1 MTPRSHCIACL
12 GIAESG
18 SVEIKVPVGSKLSRL
33 VVGGD
38 NPFLVVEET
47 DSPVLEETRAWIVPE
62 GNRGRFAE
70 PGYTTSLVDSFVYP
84 SNRDGIVPRDADGW
98 LACIYHV
105 VELIDVEGK
114 PVRTPLGK

>member
-1 MTPRSHCIACL
+1 VTPRSHCIACL

-18 SVEIKVPVGSKLSRL
+18 SVEIKVPVGSRLSRL

-38 NPFLVVEET
+38 NLFLVVEET
-47 DSPVLEETRAWIVPE
+47 DSSVFELTRAWIVSE
-62 GNRGRFAE
+62 GHEGRFVE
-70 PGYTTSLVDSFVYP
+70 PGYTTRLVDSFVYP
-84 SNRDGIVPRDADGW
+84 TNRDGIVPRDADGW

-105 VELIDVEGK
+105 VELIGAQGW